1 MILLTGATGNIGTE
15 LVELLVAK
23 GASLRVVS
31 RDEKKVAQLDPRI
44 ERTIG
49 DLHDPSVVQRAL
61 QGIGKLFVIPV
72 LFDPDHEADR
82 LLINEAKQAGVG
94 HIVLIS
100 SGAVHLGAKNAIG
113 VLHREKE
120 VFIEET
126 GVPWTF
132 LRPGSFMSNALRWWV
147 DSIKSQAKVFNPT
160 GEGKTAPISPYDIAG
175 VAAVALTTT
184 GHEGRAY
191 DLTGPELLSTH
202 DQVRI
207 LSKVVGTPIQCTDIP
222 IEVAAERMRSN
233 GLPEALI
240 QSLSDLWTQVRKNEG
255 TFQTKEVERLTRKP
269 AQTFETWCHEHRE
282 AFL

>member
-1 MILLTGATGNIGTE
+1 M
-15 LVELLVAK
+15 
-23 GASLRVVS
+23 
-31 RDEKKVAQLDPRI
+31 
-44 ERTIG
+44 
-49 DLHDPSVVQRAL
+49 VQRAL

-184 GHEGRAY
+184 GHEGKAY

-240 QSLSDLWTQVRKNEG
+240 QSLSDLWTQVRKNEA
-255 TFQTKEVERLTRKP
+255 TFQTNEVERLTGKP

>member
-15 LVELLVAK
+15 LVKLLVAK

-44 ERTIG
+44 ERIIG

-61 QGIGKLFVIPV
+61 QGIGKLFMIPV
-72 LFDPDHEADR
+72 LLDPDHEADR

-94 HIVLIS
+94 HIVMIS
-100 SGAVHLGAKNAIG
+100 SGAVHLGANNPIG

-132 LRPGSFMSNALRWWV
+132 LRPGGFMSNTLRWWV

-160 GEGKTAPISPYDIAG
+160 AVGKTAPISPYDIAG

-184 GHEGRAY
+184 GHEGKAY
-191 DLTGPELLSTH
+191 DLTGPELLSTD

-207 LSKVVGTPIQCTDIP
+207 LSKVVGKPIQCIDIP
-222 IEVAAERMRSN
+222 VEVAAERMRSN

-240 QSLSDLWTQVRKNEG
+240 QSLSDLWIQVRKNEG
-255 TFQTKEVERLTRKP
+255 SFQTNEVERLTGKP
-269 AQTFETWCHEHRE
+269 AQTFETWCHQHRE